1 MTTKFPAEIDQ
12 FDNPQPNDSQAQAR
26 THSDQHGD
34 ANDAIEAVQRK
45 VGVNGSE
52 DPDSLDF
59 RIRQIGDVTD
69 TLGSAAFEPV
79 ASFATA
85 AQGGLADSAIQP
97 QQLTEATDAINDQIS
112 TVETGLQSEID
123 ALSSGQQTSAIY
135 ANTLTDLQAV
145 PGTFVGQGGFVLNG
159 SGAGQYRW
167 DGSAWQFLRADMLAL
182 KADKA
187 VVAVVSADVDDL
199 KEMVTVTETPV
210 ASVVRNDTYP
220 AAANITA
227 YAAGFAPAGKSVN
240 AMRFWMERVQSMGPI
255 TLALYRRATGAS
267 GAMPPGPNDTLLT
280 TLTVDGSALATSDA
294 WQEIEF
300 RLPQSVVATGTDLLL
315 WKLSSAGNLSIG
327 RKNDASSST
336 QYGRGWFTQGGT
348 DQLVSAPNQLA
359 YAAIYRDVQNALTP
373 TIQALTEQGQLQ
385 ASEIAQLQSLTTDV
399 SSAINDPTPYDTVF
413 SGASNFN
420 RWAVGFTPKG
430 GMINRVR
437 AHVDY
442 LTTVH
447 RYVLRLWARPNA
459 SSYVGP
465 PSAADGDQLL
475 ATNEILASQY
485 PQTDAAQ
492 DIDLSFDAVG
502 IPGAATLI
510 VDIEAL
516 TSAGARAR
524 MGLARIN
531 SIGGLTQI
539 QRGYYRQGAGGMTAL
554 AAPGATVVSAF
565 YDDLMVS
572 ADKVQGL
579 PSTSYLLDRYQPTF
593 AGAGMSVN
601 VGGTAYVRNQ
611 RVPLNGSVTLDA
623 AATGTQTVNDY
634 PLQYFVASTIF
645 TSNPNPW
652 LGRRHISNVSA
663 VRSSDSAVLVLGTDF
678 AYHVN
683 GKLRGL
689 VDTPIYN
696 VNTTFNYAR
705 ERYDLIQID
714 PQTMAISVKKGVERD
729 FDAIEYRP
737 AADAGRVVL
746 AYCLVVGA
754 TVQVIAAADFEGGVI
769 RKGSE
774 GDWQYL
780 LQHNRRA
787 LASLRGKVGRGEAIT
802 VASYGD
808 SIVAVQLGDPPY
820 TANSAVRDRPENY
833 LINMPADTVAAL
845 PKFDF
850 GDGAGQVHVK
860 ISSPWSL
867 IAALERATGQPAVH
881 LNFGRGGSTSANTQ
895 HNGLWPARLQPVLD
909 SGADVLLL
917 HFGMNE
923 LGQASTLANIKSIAA
938 QAHAVGM
945 DVVVMSV
952 PRRNAVDGPSL
963 SGWNYTNTA
972 LWLSAVEAGAAFA
985 PQHWIASDDQLGG
998 IGASADSLGAA
1009 ALFNHPGPAEF
1020 ARYGQVL
1027 VQSVLG

>member
-1 MTTKFPAEIDQ
+1 MAEKELSQYPAIGQIGSSTQLAVIEAGRNAQAPASVLGAFVDGQLDASGIPAEV
-12 FDNPQPNDSQAQAR
+12 
-26 THSDQHGD
+26 
-34 ANDAIEAVQRK
+34 EALK
-45 VGVNGSE
+45 
-52 DPDSLDF
+52 
-59 RIRQIGDVTD
+59 
-69 TLGSAAFEPV
+69 A
-79 ASFATA
+79 
-85 AQGGLADSAIQP
+85 
-97 QQLTEATDAINDQIS
+97 
-112 TVETGLQSEID
+112 
-123 ALSSGQQTSAIY
+123 GQQTSAIY
-135 ANTLTDLQAV
+135 ADTLADLQALT
-145 PGTFVGQGGFVLNG
+145 GTYEGQGAFVMNG
-159 SGAGQYRW
+159 GGAGQYRW

-187 VVAVVSADVDDL
+187 VVATVSADVDDL
-199 KEMVTVTETPV
+199 KEMVTITETPV
-210 ASVVRNDTYP
+210 ASVLRNFTYP

-240 AMRFWMERVQSMGPI
+240 TMRFWMERVQSMGPV
-255 TLALYRRATGAS
+255 TLSLYRRATGAS

-280 TLTVDGSALATSDA
+280 TLTVDGSALATSDV
-294 WQEIEF
+294 WQDIEF
-300 RLPQSVVATGTDLLL
+300 RLPQSVVAAGTDLLL
-315 WKLSSAGNLSIG
+315 WKLSSAGYLSIG
-327 RKNDASSST
+327 RKNDAPSST

-359 YAAIYRDVQNALTP
+359 YAAVFRDVQSALTP
-373 TIQALTEQGQLQ
+373 TIQALSEQGQLQ

-399 SSAINDPTPYDTVF
+399 SSAINDPTPYDAVF

-420 RWAVGFTPKG
+420 RWAVGFAPKG
-430 GMINRVR
+430 GMINRLR

-447 RYVLRLWARPNA
+447 RYVLRLWVRPNA

-475 ATNEILASQY
+475 ITREILASQY

-492 DIDLSFDAVG
+492 DIDLSFEDVS

-531 SIGGLTQI
+531 SVGGLTQI
-539 QRGYYRQGAGGMTAL
+539 QRGYYRQGSGGMTAL
-554 AAPGATVVSAF
+554 ASPGATVVSAF
-565 YDDLMVS
+565 YDDLMVA

-593 AGAGMSVN
+593 TGAGMSVN
-601 VGGTAYVRNQ
+601 VGGSAYAQNQ
-611 RVPLNGSVTLDA
+611 RVPISGSVTLDV
-623 AATGTQTVNDY
+623 AATGTQLVSEY

-663 VRSSDSAVLVLGTDF
+663 VRSSDSAALVVGTDF
-678 AYHVN
+678 AYHAN

-705 ERYDLIQID
+705 ERYDLIQVD
-714 PQTMAISVKKGVERD
+714 PQTLAISVKKGVERD

-737 AADAGRVVL
+737 AADSGRVVL

-769 RKGSE
+769 RKGAE
-774 GDWQYL
+774 GDWQQL
-780 LQHNRRA
+780 LMHNRA
-787 LASLRGKVGRGEAIT
+787 CLRRLLGKAARGEAVK

-820 TANSAVRDRPENY
+820 TANSASRDRPENY

-845 PKFDF
+845 PKYDF
-850 GDGAGQVHVK
+850 ADGAGQVHVK
-860 ISSPWSL
+860 ISAVWTL
-867 IAALERATGQPAVH
+867 IAALEKASGQPVEY
-881 LNFGRGGSTSANTQ
+881 LNFGRGGTSSANSQ

-909 SGADVLLL
+909 SGADVVLL

-923 LGQASTLANIKSIAA
+923 LGQPSTLANIKNIVA
-938 QAHAVGM
+938 QARAVGM

-972 LWLSAVEAGAAFA
+972 LWLAAVEAGAAFA
-985 PQHWIASDDQLGG
+985 PQHWIGSDDQLGG
-998 IGASADSLGAA
+998 MGASADSLGAA